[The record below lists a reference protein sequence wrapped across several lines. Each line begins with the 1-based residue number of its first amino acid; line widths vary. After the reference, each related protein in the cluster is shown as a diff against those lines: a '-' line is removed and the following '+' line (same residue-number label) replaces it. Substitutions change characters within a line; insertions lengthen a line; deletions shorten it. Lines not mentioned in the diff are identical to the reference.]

1 MCLHPIK
8 DDRKTNPKIE
18 DGEILRI
25 TSQMTQLMS
34 LVVAVALL
42 CAFGEAKLGDPQVGT
57 FKAKILVYDQSGSS
71 CAVRT
76 GHRTQH

>member
-1 MCLHPIK
+1 MVSMI
-8 DDRKTNPKIE
+8 
-18 DGEILRI
+18 
-25 TSQMTQLMS
+25 S

-76 GHRTQH
+76 LWLSHTTLT

>member
-1 MCLHPIK
+1 MK
-8 DDRKTNPKIE
+8 
-18 DGEILRI
+18 DGEILRSL
-25 TSQMTQLMS
+25 SQMTQLMS
-34 LVVAVALL
+34 LVVAVALPKALL

>member
-1 MCLHPIK
+1 MVSMI
-8 DDRKTNPKIE
+8 
-18 DGEILRI
+18 
-25 TSQMTQLMS
+25 S

-42 CAFGEAKLGDPQVGT
+42 CVFVEAKLGDPQVGT

-76 GHRTQH
+76 LWLSHTTLT